1 MILVG
6 GAAGKTGR
14 AVVRALAER
23 GAAVRA
29 WVHHPAQAEEPREA
43 GAREVVA
50 GDMRDPARW
59 ASAVRGTCAV
69 YHICPNLAPDE
80 PAIGQ
85 MAIAATRDG
94 GVDRFVYHS
103 VLHPQTEEM
112 PHHWKKLRVEEQILE
127 SGLPFTILQPASYMQ
142 NVLAAWDVI
151 TTEGIYRVPYGV
163 DTRLG
168 MVDLRDVAESAAI
181 VLTEPGHEGA
191 TYELAGPEALTQLEV
206 AAGLAQ
212 HLARPV
218 QAETIPLEVWER
230 YARAAGL
237 GDYQVETLLAMFRY
251 YDRNGFW
258 GSPRVLSWILGR
270 SPTSFAAFL
279 STRPPCWA

>member
-1 MILVG
+1 MILVT

-29 WVHHPAQAEEPREA
+29 WVHHPAQAEELREA
-43 GAREVVA
+43 GVREVVA
-50 GDMRDPARW
+50 GDMCDPARW
-59 ASAVRGTCAV
+59 ASAVRGTRAV
-69 YHICPNLAPDE
+69 YHICPNLARDE

-85 MAIAATRDG
+85 MAIAAARDG

-127 SGLPFTILQPASYMQ
+127 SGLPFTILQPTSYMQ
-142 NVLAAWDVI
+142 NVLAGWDVI

-163 DTRLG
+163 DTCLG

-206 AAGLAQ
+206 AAGLAR
-212 HLARPV
+212 HLGRPV

-230 YARAAGL
+230 HARAAGL

-270 SPTSFAAFL
+270 PPTSFAAFL
-279 STRPPCWA
+279 SRGT